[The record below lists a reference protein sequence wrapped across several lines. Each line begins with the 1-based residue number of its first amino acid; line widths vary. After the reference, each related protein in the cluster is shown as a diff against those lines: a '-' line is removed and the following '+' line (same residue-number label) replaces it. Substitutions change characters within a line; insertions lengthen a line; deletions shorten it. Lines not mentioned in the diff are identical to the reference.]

1 MALVLARSK
10 RIRKRLH
17 RTFYPY
23 YRATAALRPL
33 PNSVI
38 IGGMK
43 CGTTTLNAW
52 LRCHPEVAFSAIKE
66 IHFFDQN
73 YEKGSD
79 WYRSFFPIWERLLG
93 AKCVLGATPAYLFR
107 ASVVA
112 ERMHRLVPEARL
124 IVMLR
129 DPVKRAISHYGH
141 RVRNGEEDRSIEEAL
156 LSDYGRAVGSD
167 NSYKTR
173 GLYAD
178 QIQTF
183 RKFYVDHQIMVIK
196 SEDFFA
202 KPEPI
207 YAAVLNFLGVSQRPL
222 PEGRSP
228 RNVGQRQAEIPVE
241 VTEHLSQYYQVP
253 NQRLAEL
260 LPSFSVWP

>member
-1 MALVLARSK
+1 MVLARSK

-17 RTFYPY
+17 RTFNPY

-33 PNSVI
+33 PNSII

-52 LRCHPEVAFSAIKE
+52 LRSHPEVAFSAIKE

-73 YEKGSD
+73 YEKGPD

-93 AKCVLGATPAYLFR
+93 AKCVLEATPAYLFR

-156 LSDYGRAVGSD
+156 LSDYGKAVGTD

-178 QIQTF
+178 QIQMF
-183 RKFYVDHQIMVIK
+183 RKFYADHQIMVIK

-202 KPEPI
+202 NPGPI
-207 YAAVLNFLGVSQRPL
+207 YAAVLNFFGVCQRPL
-222 PEGRSP
+222 PEGSSP
-228 RNVGQRQAEIPVE
+228 RNVGQRHAEIPVE
-241 VTEHLSQYYQVP
+241 VTEHLYQYYQAP
-253 NQRLAEL
+253 NQRLVEL
-260 LPSFSVWP
+260 LPSFSAWS

>member
-52 LRCHPEVAFSAIKE
+52 LRSHPEVAFSAIKE

-93 AKCVLGATPAYLFR
+93 AKCVLEATPAYLFR

-156 LSDYGRAVGSD
+156 LSDYSQAVGSD
-167 NSYKTR
+167 NSCKTR

-178 QIQTF
+178 QIQAF
-183 RKFYVDHQIMVIK
+183 RQFYADHQIMVIK

-202 KPEPI
+202 DPGPI
-207 YAAVLNFLGVSQRPL
+207 YAGVLNFLGVSQRPL
-222 PEGRSP
+222 PEGSSP

-241 VTEHLSQYYQVP
+241 VTEHLSQYYQAP